1 MFFWWICGEERV
13 LPVLFLHHLSLP
25 SLNYYRALARCEWQ
39 DKRGWVGSSFSLLV
53 YLLLLVFTTIFT
65 FQGKWC
71 GTRSEMQIHVC
82 TWTFWRIEFVSD
94 VWFYTFCN
102 ELTCNWVP
110 NTSGMTKFYSV
121 LPFSLK
127 WDVHLNMYNIIY
139 ETSRQSRFNARY
151 WTGISF
157 HTWYFTSINAILPN
171 LPTLS
176 LSHRVHKTVL
186 YISVSFAG
194 SYTGLLLPSF

>member
-25 SLNYYRALARCEWQ
+25 SLNYYLALARCEWQ

-94 VWFYTFCN
+94 VWFFTFCN

-110 NTSGMTKFYSV
+110 ITSGMTKFYSV

-151 WTGISF
+151 WMLEVGALGQPRGMVQGRGREEGGGFRMGNTCIPMVDSC
-157 HTWYFTSINAILPN
+157 WYMAKPI
-171 LPTLS
+171 
-176 LSHRVHKTVL
+176 
-186 YISVSFAG
+186 
-194 SYTGLLLPSF
+194 